1 VYAVS
6 RRKIIRMGCR
16 RVGLTIDVEIDDEEP
31 IRGSIRRADEPSR
44 EFSGWLGLLT
54 SLDHLLDGPGSNR
67 PDSNGPDSNGPDS
80 NGPDSNGPDSNA
92 PDSNR
97 RPSPRPSAA
106 TH

>member
-1 VYAVS
+1 MYAVS

-54 SLDHLLDGPGSNR
+54 SLDHLLDGPGSNP
-67 PDSNGPDSNGPDS
+67 PDSNA
-80 NGPDSNGPDSNA
+80 PDSNA